1 MKTRAVWF
9 VTGAAAGL
17 ADIRHGEAQGHR
29 HCRQAAPAQRRP
41 LGGGDGAAAAVT
53 GSTDAVKEG
62 VVTARRRE
70 RELVAEREG
79 RLVRLGDHLDDGDEL
94 FVDGEA
100 VESARVI
107 VMRRRDD
114 RSS

>member
-1 MKTRAVWF
+1 MKTRAFWF
-9 VTGAAAGL
+9 ITGAAAGL
-17 ADIRHGEAQGHR
+17 ATSGMVKRKVTATAAKLHPRNVAHSAAATVRRGGHR
-29 HCRQAAPAQRRP
+29 VA
-41 LGGGDGAAAAVT
+41 
-53 GSTDAVKEG
+53 DAVKEG